1 MVYFCKL
8 IGSRWDE
15 PLRPGR
21 DVADVGRA
29 HTPVPCFNHLCGKEV
44 LPLTLCSL
52 GSEEHGSWPIALLL
66 LPVGVLMVPMKGLP
80 GGPLLGPRG
89 LDLAVAIP
97 V

>member
-1 MVYFCKL
+1 M
-8 IGSRWDE
+8 
-15 PLRPGR
+15 
-21 DVADVGRA
+21 
-29 HTPVPCFNHLCGKEV
+29 
-44 LPLTLCSL
+44 LPLTLFSL
-52 GSEEHGSWPIALLL
+52 GSEEHGSWPVAVLL